1 MRRTRSVV
9 GPAAIAAG
17 LVLAGEGEAR
27 ACGGCFVP
35 QIESTVVNDHRM
47 VFAVSQ
53 EHTILW
59 DQIEYS
65 GDPKDFAWV
74 LPVRRGTR
82 VELSRDAWIAAL
94 DASTRPRIAQPAPPF
109 SGGGD
114 GCSLGCSSSD
124 LSAAFAAESAPAV
137 EVVSQSVV
145 GPYETVTLRSEDA
158 QALQTWLRDNGY
170 AVPPAIEPVI
180 TAYTAESLDF
190 IALKLR
196 PGQGVRA
203 MKPVRI
209 VTPGADA
216 TLPLRMVAAGVG
228 ANVGL
233 TLFVISEGR
242 YRPQNFPE
250 VAIDAS
256 KLVWKS
262 VEDRSNYQELSL
274 EAMAAAPGGRGWL
287 AEWAN
292 RPTLFGDTIGGGGR
306 GASTPGTGALYDAY
320 YSQCSG
326 GVPSTYPPVPEPGPI
341 DPSDG
346 EPLDAGTDAAD
357 ADDDEADGGPADAS
371 TDASGEGETY
381 GDAGGGSGETYGD
394 AGGGSGEQCAESAC
408 CAFDDL
414 ELAVRGMSR
423 GDVWVT
429 RLRANLPVTALDEDL
444 RLEAHPTQE
453 SVSGFY
459 VARAEPSVTA
469 SVAPLRR
476 GRVAGSAT
484 LTLGV
489 TFLVSRLLRRRR
501 S

>member
-1 MRRTRSVV
+1 M
-9 GPAAIAAG
+9 AAG
-17 LVLAGEGEAR
+17 LTLVGEDEAR

-35 QIESTVVNDHRM
+35 QVESTVVNDHRM

-65 GDPKDFAWV
+65 GDPKEFAWV

-94 DASTRPRIAQPAPPF
+94 DSTTRPRIVQPAPPF
-109 SGGGD
+109 SGDD
-114 GCSLGCSSSD
+114 GCSMGCASSD
-124 LSAAFAAESAPAV
+124 ALSASFADGAGAPAV
-137 EVVSQSVV
+137 QVVSQSVV

-170 AVPPAIEPVI
+170 TVPPPIEPVI
-180 TAYTAESLDF
+180 AAYTEERLDF

-262 VEDRSNYQELSL
+262 AESRSNYQELSL
-274 EAMAAAPGGRGWL
+274 ETMAAAPGGRGWL
-287 AEWAN
+287 VEWAN
-292 RPTLFGDTIGGGGR
+292 RPTLLGNPTGSAGRGGG
-306 GASTPGTGALYDAY
+306 AGTLHDAY
-320 YSQCSG
+320 YSECSG
-326 GVPSTYPPVPEPGPI
+326 PTPSTYPSVPPEPA
-341 DPSDG
+341 PSED
-346 EPLDAGTDAAD
+346 EPVDAGVDGP
-357 ADDDEADGGPADAS
+357 DDGDGPPDGGVNDPDEGDDGGPPDAAAEPPS
-371 TDASGEGETY
+371 
-381 GDAGGGSGETYGD
+381 SGETYGD
-394 AGGGSGEQCAESAC
+394 AGSGPPAEQCGESSC

-414 ELAVRGMSR
+414 ELAIAGMNR
-423 GDVWVT
+423 ADVWVT
-429 RLRANLPVTALDEDL
+429 RLRANLPVAALNEDL

-469 SVAPLRR
+469 SIAPLRR
-476 GRVAGSAT
+476 GRIAGSAT

-489 TFLVSRLLRRRR
+489 TFLVSRILRRRR
-501 S
+501 RS